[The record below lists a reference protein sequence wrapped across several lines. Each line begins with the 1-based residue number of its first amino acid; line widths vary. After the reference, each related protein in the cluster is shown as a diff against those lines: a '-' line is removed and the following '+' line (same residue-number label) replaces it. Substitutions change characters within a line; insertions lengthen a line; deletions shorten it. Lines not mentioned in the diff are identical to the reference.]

1 MAGPLY
7 TDDNKVKKKSIL
19 HKYKSKL
26 IKTFGMKYLKLMFA
40 FFIFLSISV
49 ILYFSNSFFDS
60 SYRLNKLERERMD
73 LDQQLF
79 FDRFL
84 KLSDSE
90 QKVMNKHLLK
100 ENFIMNKP
108 NDKLL
113 YLAHSIVNEFKGL
126 EVEDEDV
133 LLHGEAMEE
142 NVESY
147 KTGFITK
154 LLKLLINKE
163 PLLTKPVTKK
173 LKCSLPKDLS
183 ILNSGENQLLI
194 LSNLA
199 KCIDSE
205 DVINKVKNSNLHN
218 NYVHQVKNLVLNSDL
233 NKIFGKLLENGIVI
247 PAGGEQTIHAMG
259 LVGLLRELGSKS
271 FIEVYIPP
279 RFVDS
284 DFKKCEV
291 MLEKAD
297 SEHRSKCITT
307 PINTKLNELLF
318 FDDNML
324 EMFTDREDIDDSYA
338 LLASSTMKTLLIR
351 PDYMPLVNPDYLFEF
366 NKFKET
372 GMVLWPRSQIRL
384 TSPLFY
390 ELIGQE
396 PNLQRRVSHGLN
408 DITNSKFFLAD
419 TDTPLSDLENSLP
432 AKTVDSNILLV
443 DKSTHLSTILVAM
456 YYKVFADKWY
466 KTLLEMKSVEETS
479 INHEAYAA
487 ALHVTKNPYNMVIT
501 LPSIIEG
508 QTAETMFDPV
518 KSSEVYDYAVMRM
531 SGMSNA
537 EIQMS
542 SETFYNKFYNIELL
556 EKKPVFLKSLTHAL
570 YNPFLDF
577 KNNKF
582 NRYIKSEEFNKHI
595 DIEKKLS
602 ESYYKLMCKNKDIKN
617 LVASDEFCT
626 FQREKISYLKKHLYI

>member
-7 TDDNKVKKKSIL
+7 TDDDKAKKKSVFQ
-19 HKYKSKL
+19 KYKNKM
-26 IKTFGMKYLKLMFA
+26 IKKFGLKYVKLMVVFS
-40 FFIFLSISV
+40 IFLFISIF
-49 ILYFSNSFFDS
+49 LYFANNIFDP
-60 SYRLNKLERERMD
+60 SYRVNKLEMERMD

-90 QKVMNKHLLK
+90 QKVMNKHLLQ

-126 EVEDEDV
+126 EVESEDV
-133 LLHGEAMEE
+133 LLHGESMDE

-183 ILNSGENQLLI
+183 ILNSDGNQLLI

-199 KCIDSE
+199 KCIDSD
-205 DVINKVKNSNLHN
+205 DVINKVKNNNLHN
-218 NYVHQVKNLVLNSDL
+218 NYVHQIKNLVMNADL
-233 NKIFGKLLENGIVI
+233 DKIFGNSLNDGIVI
-247 PAGGEQTIHAMG
+247 PAGGEQTIYAMG
-259 LVGLLRELGSKS
+259 LIGLLRDLGSKS

-279 RFVDS
+279 RFADS
-284 DFKKCEV
+284 DLKKCEI
-291 MLEKAD
+291 MLEQAD
-297 SEHRSKCITT
+297 SQHNSECITI
-307 PINTKLNELLF
+307 PINNKLNELLF
-318 FDDNML
+318 FDENKL
-324 EMFTDREDIDDSYA
+324 ELFTDREDIDDSYA
-338 LLASSTMKTLLIR
+338 LLASSTMKTLLIK
-351 PDYMPLVNPDYLFEF
+351 PGYIPLINPDYLFDF
-366 NKFKET
+366 NKFKDT

-396 PNLQRRVSHGLN
+396 PNIQRRVSHGLN
-408 DITNSKFFLAD
+408 DITNNKFFLAD
-419 TDTPLSDLENSLP
+419 ADTPLSDLENSLP

-443 DKSTHLSTILVAM
+443 DKSSHLNTILVAM

-466 KTLLEMKSVEETS
+466 KTLLEMKSVEEST
-479 INHEAYAA
+479 INHEAYSA
-487 ALHVTKNPYNMVIT
+487 ALHVTKNPYNMVTT
-501 LPSIIEG
+501 LPATIEE
-508 QTAETMFDPV
+508 QAAETMFDPV

-531 SGMSNA
+531 SSMSNM

-542 SETFYNKFYNIELL
+542 SEAFYNKFYSSDII
-556 EKKPVFLKSLTHAL
+556 EKKPVFLKSLTQAL
-570 YNPFLDF
+570 YNPFMDF
-577 KNNKF
+577 ENNKL
-582 NRYIKSEEFNKHI
+582 NRYIKNEKINKYI
-595 DIEKKLS
+595 DVEKKLC
-602 ESYYKLMCKNKDIKN
+602 ESYYKLLCQNKDVKN

-626 FQREKISYLKKHLYI
+626 FQKEKINYLKKNLYI